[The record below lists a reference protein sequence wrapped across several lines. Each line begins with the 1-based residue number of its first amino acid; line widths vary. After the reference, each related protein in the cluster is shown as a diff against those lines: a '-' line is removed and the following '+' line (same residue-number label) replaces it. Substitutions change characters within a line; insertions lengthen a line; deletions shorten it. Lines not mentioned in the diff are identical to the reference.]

1 MATTPGT
8 ATKKATPAS
17 AEKAAATPK
26 AAVKK
31 PAAAKTAAAKPAAA
45 KTAEAAAKKSTAAA
59 KKSTAAAKKP
69 ATKRASGPKP
79 VFTPEQRYLMIAEA
93 AYYRSERQGFMGDP
107 VQNWV
112 EAEAEIE
119 ALFSGKK

>member
-1 MATTPGT
+1 MATTPTT

-17 AEKAAATPK
+17 TEKAAATLK

-31 PAAAKTAAAKPAAA
+31 PAAGKTAAAK
-45 KTAEAAAKKSTAAA
+45 TVTSAAKKSTV
-59 KKSTAAAKKP
+59 AAKKP
-69 ATKRASGPKP
+69 AAKRASSAKP
-79 VFTPEQRYLMIAEA
+79 VFTPEQRYLMVAEA

>member
-1 MATTPGT
+1 MATTPSI

-17 AEKAAATPK
+17 AEKVTATPK

-31 PAAAKTAAAKPAAA
+31 PAAAKIVAAKPA
-45 KTAEAAAKKSTAAA
+45 TGAA

-69 ATKRASGPKP
+69 AAKRTSGSKP
-79 VFTPEQRYLMIAEA
+79 VFTPEQRYLMVAEA
-93 AYYRSERQGFMGDP
+93 AYYRSERQGFTGDP

>member
-45 KTAEAAAKKSTAAA
+45 KTAAAKTAEAAA

-79 VFTPEQRYLMIAEA
+79 VFTPEQRYLMVAEA

>member
-1 MATTPGT
+1 MATTLGT

-45 KTAEAAAKKSTAAA
+45 KTAAAKTAEAAA

-79 VFTPEQRYLMIAEA
+79 VFTPEQRYLMVAEA

>member
-1 MATTPGT
+1 MATIPGT

-31 PAAAKTAAAKPAAA
+31 PAAAKTAAAKPVAA
-45 KTAEAAAKKSTAAA
+45 KTAEAAA

>member
-1 MATTPGT
+1 MATIPGT

-45 KTAEAAAKKSTAAA
+45 KTAA

-79 VFTPEQRYLMIAEA
+79 VFTPEQRYLMVAEA

>member
-1 MATTPGT
+1 MATTPST

-17 AEKAAATPK
+17 AEKATATPK
-26 AAVKK
+26 AAAKK
-31 PAAAKTAAAKPAAA
+31 PAVAKAPAKPATKTAAAKTA
-45 KTAEAAAKKSTAAA
+45 TDAA

-69 ATKRASGPKP
+69 AAKGASGAKS
-79 VFTPEQRYLMIAEA
+79 VFTPEQRYLMVAEA
-93 AYYRSERQGFMGDP
+93 AYYRSERQGFTGDP

-112 EAEAEIE
+112 EAEAEIG

>member
-1 MATTPGT
+1 MATTPTT

-17 AEKAAATPK
+17 AEKVTAAPK

-31 PAAAKTAAAKPAAA
+31 PAAAKTAAAK
-45 KTAEAAAKKSTAAA
+45 TVTSAAKKSTE
-59 KKSTAAAKKP
+59 AAKKP
-69 ATKRASGPKP
+69 AAKRASSSKS
-79 VFTPEQRYLMIAEA
+79 VFTPEQRYLMVAEA